1 MSDDPVLLDV
11 EDDVATLTLNRPD
24 NRNALTRELGSAV
37 VDALDELEE
46 DGEARVL
53 VLTGAEGSFCAG
65 GDINAMMERMTGDV
79 PLHEAVRS
87 IQYQTSK
94 TLERVHDFY
103 LPTVA
108 KVDGVAFGAG
118 ANLAMACDI
127 QLMSEGARI
136 SFGFRQV
143 GLAVDTG
150 TSYFLPRAVGE
161 NTAKELVFTGELVGP
176 ERAEDLGLVNHVFP
190 AESFDEDV
198 AGFVEGIATGPTVA
212 LRASKQALLG
222 GFDRSIGD
230 AMAFEAAA
238 QAAVFESEDHTEG
251 ASAFLEKR
259 DPEFEGR

>member
-11 EDDVATLTLNRPD
+11 EDGVATLTLNRPD
-24 NRNALTRELGSAV
+24 NRNALTREMGSAI
-37 VDALDELEE
+37 VDALDELEGNDE
-46 DGEARVL
+46 GRCL

-65 GDINAMMERMTGDV
+65 GDINAMRERLSGDV
-79 PLHEAVRS
+79 SLHEAVRG

-108 KVDGVAFGAG
+108 KIDGVAFGAG
-118 ANLAMACDI
+118 ANLAMACDV
-127 QLMSEGARI
+127 QLMSEESRI

-161 NTAKELVFTGELVGP
+161 NSAKELVFTGELVEP

-190 AESFDEDV
+190 AESFEADVDE
-198 AGFVEGIATGPTVA
+198 FVEGIATGPTVA

-222 GFDRSIGD
+222 GLDRSIGD

-238 QAAVFESEDHTEG
+238 QAAVFESEDHAEG
-251 ASAFLEKR
+251 ATAFLEKR
-259 DPEFEGR
+259 APEFQGR